1 YRSVQDF
8 RDLPPMILE
17 QIAHF
22 FEHYKDLDEGKWVR
36 VDGWYGIDEAKEEI
50 LKSVQMYKDA
60 PEKPK
65 F

>member
-1 YRSVQDF
+1 LD
-8 RDLPPMILE
+8 

-36 VDGWYGIDEAKEEI
+36 VDGWGGREEAREEI
-50 LKSVQMYKDA
+50 MASVAMYDDA
-60 PEKPK
+60 PEKPH